1 METGDKE
8 STHAQAMKFPR
19 EINSIFQIP
28 IAGGKKMPKMAHKY
42 ASAREI
48 TEAVLANTH
57 Y

>member
-8 STHAQAMKFPR
+8 STHAQAMKFPL

-28 IAGGKKMPKMAHKY
+28 ISGKKFPKMAHKY

-48 TEAVLANTH
+48 TEAVLANT
-57 Y
+57 YD